1 MAKRAMRRCLL
12 FVARGRRERT
22 GGGVVA
28 FCRCVVGDVYLH
40 NPRGSNNKLSEQQN
54 NAQNQNRLFDSQNNA
69 QGGYQIGDN
78 CQNACQ
84 DENRDYDAAKSGAMK
99 GHMTYYQGSEL
110 YIEWV
115 VQHGC
120 GLGQPNVI
128 CQMVLQYMCEKDN
141 PGIRDGTK
149 RGNENTAGGEQEPP
163 TALEAA
169 EESLGQHEPLDFYLQ
184 CKERERQ
191 KGLYTADQNVNN
203 NRGATATRQNPNGNG
218 NNDRN
223 GLECPEERDYYPYWH
238 PTPWHDIAIITD
250 EPTRR
255 CAYYQS
261 ESQNVKA
268 KGSCSEAQHNHPEA
282 CIDAGAEWQETP
294 AHDEPAPECVAGM
307 SSRDN
312 HNGNAR
318 GGRPN
323 YYLWKIPDNVEG
335 RCVLRLRYNI
345 TTGDFRPTSLAA
357 GEGPATNQIDV
368 GEDYFALDK
377 ALNDPNPGQRR
388 RAPFKGGPPVL
399 PQDPVGDWLDL
410 GEDFQLQL
418 QVNTNQYGRTFQ
430 DRSHTFVVSPRPA
443 KVPSSARIVNYNVRG
458 RRGNI
463 VQVYPSVEY
472 DFVPQDLTVSV
483 GDFLHF
489 QWTGSDA
496 NAKGNDGNGRQSTDR
511 SNLVQVADSEETVP
525 LPWLQHRLLLD
536 ASASPD
542 EAKELVRRFAY
553 LGQSPD
559 LCDVEENNQN
569 SIQNCKQLNGAPA
582 YFDGGLV
589 EMKTLGSHKVVSTRN
604 NDFSNRS
611 HKATILVVPRS
622 WSWQEVLLLVSGLAA
637 AMALLAYLSLAVY
650 ALKHPKSW
658 LFSRRYRPRVLRYL
672 VGQQRLQDQI
682 QKRKEWKL
690 QEQQRWKNLDGPG
703 PNEPEEALADAE
715 APRSKPSRCYRCLLA
730 IGLGEGQRLVM
741 ICLILLNV
749 ASFAWGFFLH
759 LGLGFEATVA
769 YPMAKG
775 AGFALDLDLALL
787 LLPTLKSLQTA
798 LRGKG
803 GKAREWMP
811 LDDPISFH
819 IAVATLIAVNS
830 CIHVGSHVIHIA
842 HIAGSP
848 VLQSDP
854 LEAWRLSEEERLSG
868 SSVVELLLSRS
879 NFTGIF
885 ISALMCI
892 LYVTAL
898 PSVRRATCCLARRC
912 GGFRLFQRAHSLW
925 PVIYLLLLVHGNSR
939 FVVWMFFPFLFV
951 AVDRLLLWQR
961 QRYPAVLSSARLL
974 LFDVMH
980 LTFEIPESFKYQAG
994 QYVMLHWKGEW
1005 HPFTLT
1011 SAPEERRLTLHIR
1024 ASPQL
1029 DWCSALRRHLL
1040 AEAPHAAAGGTDLAK
1055 EPAPGT
1061 EVCYERL
1068 QLPNGKVCCKAQP
1081 TARTTLKGTGSS
1093 QEVSFDLPRVEGAVD
1108 SGHSGR
1114 RSRVDSE
1121 DSEALMQT
1129 QKAPAGTVEL
1139 QLQGPF
1145 GAPAQRVWEFRTVM
1159 VVGAGIGVTP
1169 FVSILRSVQMRM
1181 QQQLLFS
1188 AASRGDTEVA
1198 PNKGRPARA
1207 EASHAMAPPEKEKE
1221 ALSASEDGPGGRRA
1235 SLNLPVSEPKKKTS
1249 QAASAG
1255 VRSSREAAS
1264 AATAGIVGLTE
1275 ISPSVVGAT
1284 LGATLE
1290 EPTMQA
1296 PPPRAQSKKKKEKE
1310 KAPVSS
1316 AKAGLGLQQ
1325 SQGQDLVDQLVND
1338 VIPVPRYIH
1347 FYWIVRNQQ
1356 ELDWFYDLL
1365 ATAVEGPAKDRI
1377 EVNLFT
1383 TGEVE
1388 LSAVKELKCVHHQ
1401 YFGRPNW
1408 GRIFKGCKAQHSGE
1422 HVGVFL
1428 CGSPI
1433 IGEELSRQS
1442 LKHSDPPEH
1451 SNRTRFSFFKEHF

>member
-1 MAKRAMRRCLL
+1 
-12 FVARGRRERT
+12 
-22 GGGVVA
+22 
-28 FCRCVVGDVYLH
+28 
-40 NPRGSNNKLSEQQN
+40 
-54 NAQNQNRLFDSQNNA
+54 
-69 QGGYQIGDN
+69 
-78 CQNACQ
+78 
-84 DENRDYDAAKSGAMK
+84 
-99 GHMTYYQGSEL
+99 
-110 YIEWV
+110 
-115 VQHGC
+115 
-120 GLGQPNVI
+120 
-128 CQMVLQYMCEKDN
+128 
-141 PGIRDGTK
+141 
-149 RGNENTAGGEQEPP
+149 
-163 TALEAA
+163 
-169 EESLGQHEPLDFYLQ
+169 
-184 CKERERQ
+184 
-191 KGLYTADQNVNN
+191 
-203 NRGATATRQNPNGNG
+203 
-218 NNDRN
+218 
-223 GLECPEERDYYPYWH
+223 
-238 PTPWHDIAIITD
+238 
-250 EPTRR
+250 
-255 CAYYQS
+255 
-261 ESQNVKA
+261 
-268 KGSCSEAQHNHPEA
+268 
-282 CIDAGAEWQETP
+282 
-294 AHDEPAPECVAGM
+294 
-307 SSRDN
+307 
-312 HNGNAR
+312 
-318 GGRPN
+318 
-323 YYLWKIPDNVEG
+323 
-335 RCVLRLRYNI
+335 
-345 TTGDFRPTSLAA
+345 
-357 GEGPATNQIDV
+357 
-368 GEDYFALDK
+368 
-377 ALNDPNPGQRR
+377 
-388 RAPFKGGPPVL
+388 
-399 PQDPVGDWLDL
+399 
-410 GEDFQLQL
+410 
-418 QVNTNQYGRTFQ
+418 
-430 DRSHTFVVSPRPA
+430 
-443 KVPSSARIVNYNVRG
+443 
-458 RRGNI
+458 
-463 VQVYPSVEY
+463 
-472 DFVPQDLTVSV
+472 
-483 GDFLHF
+483 
-489 QWTGSDA
+489 
-496 NAKGNDGNGRQSTDR
+496 
-511 SNLVQVADSEETVP
+511 
-525 LPWLQHRLLLD
+525 LLD

-622 WSWQEVLLLVSGLAA
+622 WSWQEVLLLVAGLAA
-637 AMALLAYLSLAVY
+637 AMGLLAYLSLAVY

-842 HIAGSP
+842 QIAGSP

-892 LYVTAL
+892 LYAGTPTTSLLHPLPPVPIFGALRELSRHPDTAEEQ
-898 PSVRRATCCLARRC
+898 RRVDTELSLQCLARRC

-1011 SAPEERRLTLHIR
+1011 SAPEALPQERRLTLHIR

-1108 SGHSGR
+1108 AGHSAGR
-1114 RSRVDSE
+1114 ERVDSE

-1188 AASRGDTEVA
+1188 AASRG
-1198 PNKGRPARA
+1198 PRRPAERA
-1207 EASHAMAPPEKEKE
+1207 
-1221 ALSASEDGPGGRRA
+1221 LRA
-1235 SLNLPVSEPKKKTS
+1235 HP
-1249 QAASAG
+1249 
-1255 VRSSREAAS
+1255 
-1264 AATAGIVGLTE
+1264 
-1275 ISPSVVGAT
+1275 
-1284 LGATLE
+1284 
-1290 EPTMQA
+1290 
-1296 PPPRAQSKKKKEKE
+1296 
-1310 KAPVSS
+1310 
-1316 AKAGLGLQQ
+1316 
-1325 SQGQDLVDQLVND
+1325 
-1338 VIPVPRYIH
+1338 
-1347 FYWIVRNQQ
+1347 
-1356 ELDWFYDLL
+1356 
-1365 ATAVEGPAKDRI
+1365 
-1377 EVNLFT
+1377 
-1383 TGEVE
+1383 
-1388 LSAVKELKCVHHQ
+1388 
-1401 YFGRPNW
+1401 
-1408 GRIFKGCKAQHSGE
+1408 
-1422 HVGVFL
+1422 
-1428 CGSPI
+1428 
-1433 IGEELSRQS
+1433 
-1442 LKHSDPPEH
+1442 
-1451 SNRTRFSFFKEHF
+1451 